1 MASFGVTYS
10 GFLQMDIYIS
20 SRIIGLCS
28 YICGTEWDGGT
39 VPETKYFFKLKK
51 KLINKKK
58 EKENPPC
65 T

>member
-1 MASFGVTYS
+1 MTYS